1 MSKLLV
7 SNIGQSRYYEEV
19 RYRFSSGEIYPSR
32 ISTLALAKH
41 FASSISF
48 GIILVPSTLNQDD
61 ITTISEDMHDSL
73 NIPYRIFQL
82 PIGGLVGDMQ
92 HFHTPKETFTASS
105 LGIFSTIEQ
114 MIQQEM
120 RPEGLILDL
129 THSPNNSIITL
140 LLAGMTVAK
149 AYDLNLEAFV
159 APILGRPQKN
169 ALVEFQ
175 DITPLI
181 KTYSITQSI
190 SSCRRVDERELAQTI
205 KNLDKKDMFDV
216 LGGQH
221 KEYVLN
227 LLNTIAESV
236 WKLRI
241 GLVPQYL
248 ESICKLRKAVDEG
261 KRMLQSY
268 TTSTL
273 DKMSVTNDLGR
284 ERDRELELTEL
295 VLVSGMINVAGWL
308 VDSSTDI
315 KNILL
320 LYKNQ
325 EYYENIYR
333 MLSELLVAE
342 LLRARG
348 VMECEINPLDGE
360 WKRAA
365 DDLAG
370 RAINDKDEVERSIHR
385 LNSKIREKRNKIAHA
400 GMEKGTL
407 LNTSDI
413 QFSRAKDI
421 KKFDLEN
428 DMKEIIAAFLEL
440 RETHK

>member
-1 MSKLLV
+1 
-7 SNIGQSRYYEEV
+7 
-19 RYRFSSGEIYPSR
+19 
-32 ISTLALAKH
+32 
-41 FASSISF
+41 
-48 GIILVPSTLNQDD
+48 
-61 ITTISEDMHDSL
+61 
-73 NIPYRIFQL
+73 
-82 PIGGLVGDMQ
+82 
-92 HFHTPKETFTASS
+92 
-105 LGIFSTIEQ
+105 
-114 MIQQEM
+114 
-120 RPEGLILDL
+120 
-129 THSPNNSIITL
+129 L

-190 SSCRRVDERELAQTI
+190 SSCRRVDERELAQMI
-205 KNLDKKDMFDV
+205 KNLNKKDMFDV
-216 LGGQH
+216 LRGQD

-227 LLNTIAESV
+227 LLNTVAESV

-248 ESICKLRKAVDEG
+248 ESISKLRKAVDEG

-273 DKMSVTNDLGR
+273 DKISTTNDLGR
-284 ERDRELELTEL
+284 EPDKELELTEL
-295 VLVSGMINVAGWL
+295 VLVLGMINVADWL
-308 VDSSTDI
+308 VNSSIDV

-333 MLSELLVAE
+333 MLSELYVAE

-348 VMECEINPLDGE
+348 VAECEINPLDGE
-360 WKRAA
+360 WKGAA

-370 RAINDKDEVERSIHR
+370 RAVEGKDKFERHIHS

-413 QFSRAKDI
+413 RFSKVQDI

-428 DMKEIIAAFLEL
+428 DIKDAISAFLEL
-440 RETHK
+440 LETHK